1 MRTALSVI
9 LSIALYG
16 SIYSQSIDSL
26 LVDVRLKDGASAKGR
41 VIKQLPGPYAVLET
55 TDGEQMVIGRG
66 NAENIEIDREYLS
79 DAIREELEKLNKT
92 REASSFLETKR
103 PVFSVKIGLSTPM
116 KSFYVDPYLDEYSV
130 SSLYIRGNYTQ
141 PVLVMEPEIKLVG
154 PFRLYTGFSFTG
166 ESDLDDYT
174 RIEEVRSIPGDTLVS
189 YNRSGLKVT
198 STLNQL
204 LVEAGIRFAPDWADQ
219 PVRPFVAIGLLKN
232 IVWYSDEVE
241 YTPPTVNPDYNT
253 NKEDFLK
260 DIYAFSGV
268 AFSAGVE
275 YDFNRFLSLF
285 ADYRMRKIWSSSTLR
300 IRERSQTTYY
310 SNGQYVWGNQ
320 FIERTTNFEYSRW
333 IDQAQIGLSIHFW

>member
-26 LVDVRLKDGASAKGR
+26 LVDVRLKDGTSAKGR

-79 DAIREELEKLNKT
+79 NAIREELEKLNTT
-92 REASSFLETKR
+92 RESSPFLATKQ

-116 KSFYVDPYLDEYSV
+116 KSFYVDPYFDEYSV
-130 SSLYIRGNYTQ
+130 SSVYIRGNYTQ

-174 RIEEVRSIPGDTLVS
+174 RIEENRSIPTDTLVS
-189 YNRSGLKVT
+189 YNRSGLKEK
-198 STLNQL
+198 STLNQML
-204 LVEAGIRFAPDWADQ
+204 LEAGIRFAPDWADQ

-232 IVWYSDEVE
+232 IVWYSDDVE
-241 YTPPTVNPDYNT
+241 YTPPTGNPTYTT
-253 NKEDFLK
+253 NEEDFLK
-260 DIYAFSGV
+260 DIYAFSGIS
-268 AFSAGVE
+268 FNAGVE
-275 YDFNRFLSLF
+275 YDFNRYLSLF
-285 ADYRMRKIWSSSTLR
+285 ADYRVKKIWSSSTLR
-300 IRERSQTTYY
+300 IREEYQTTYY
-310 SNGQYVWGNQ
+310 SNGQYHPAKRL
-320 FIERTTNFEYSRW
+320 IERTTKFEYSRW